1 MLKPRLEFK
10 DLDRD
15 TSSINEEE
23 KDVTSMNTGSKSL
36 PKNDPSNNEIVKK
49 EPQNLFLGG
58 QRRGVI
64 KKNNK
69 LEKPKKETMDL
80 ETSASSKKK
89 NMIKSITNY
98 FLKNRKVNTVCISI
112 ISECNKMT
120 NYLIYDV

>member
-36 PKNDPSNNEIVKK
+36 PKNDPYNNEIVKK

-69 LEKPKKETMDL
+69 LEKPKKET
-80 ETSASSKKK
+80 KK
-89 NMIKSITNY
+89 
-98 FLKNRKVNTVCISI
+98 
-112 ISECNKMT
+112 
-120 NYLIYDV
+120 